1 MRHKD
6 SRARL
11 TGCIL
16 RNMRT
21 VKCHGWEGA
30 FLDRVLRVRGRE
42 LGALRTSGLLFSVS
56 LVSFQVST
64 FLVTSPW
71 SPCRA
76 RACLGAGG
84 GRQNP
89 RILEPLFVDHPVHPN
104 APLRGPALSQG
115 SPLSAELA
123 NRSGHSREHGSGPR
137 EVFRSGRWAQEAAE
151 VGPQAHPA
159 AAPRW
164 AQRPSCLP
172 LSDFTNSRRISL
184 LKRGF
189 VATPLQTNLRRLTA
203 ASTIKPKLVIKRSN
217 W

>member
-1 MRHKD
+1 MPEG
-6 SRARL
+6 L
-11 TGCIL
+11 L
-16 RNMRT
+16 RG
-21 VKCHGWEGA
+21 VG
-30 FLDRVLRVRGRE
+30 RG
-42 LGALRTSGLLFSVS
+42 LLSSGLRAVYFLFRTLFSIVS
-56 LVSFQVST
+56 LSCSLF
-64 FLVTSPW
+64 
-71 SPCRA
+71 C
-76 RACLGAGG
+76 CH
-84 GRQNP
+84 
-89 RILEPLFVDHPVHPN
+89 PLLLVHPN
-104 APLRGPALSQG
+104 ALLPGPALSQG

-137 EVFRSGRWAQEAAE
+137 EVFRSGQWAQEAAE

-189 VATPLQTNLRRLTA
+189 VATPLQTNLQRLTA
-203 ASTIKPKLVIKRSN
+203 TSAIKPKLVIKRSN